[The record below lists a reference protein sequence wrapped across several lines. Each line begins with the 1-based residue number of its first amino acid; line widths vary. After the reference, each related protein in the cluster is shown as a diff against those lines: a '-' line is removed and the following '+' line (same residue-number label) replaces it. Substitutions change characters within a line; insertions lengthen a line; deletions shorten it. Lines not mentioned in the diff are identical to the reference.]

1 MKITPAWKD
10 AEGKGLKDIGW
21 ALEYDGSI
29 SFDEAIKIEIG
40 SKCLKVS
47 GSLTSKLHINASG
60 SIEAGGGIKAG
71 EWIEA
76 GWGIEAGE
84 WIMAGGGIEAGGG
97 IKAGEWIEAGGG
109 IKAGGWIMAGGG
121 IKAGFQIRCRKTLA
135 FRFNLFAGTAVW
147 KKTTEDDQLVEC
159 AELKGG
165 EIKHGILRIIS
176 PEGKTEHPGRNSK
189 EDGI

>member
-10 AEGKGLKDIGW
+10 AEGKGLKDLGW

-60 SIEAGGGIKAG
+60 GIKAGGGIKASG
-71 EWIEA
+71 SIK
-76 GWGIEAGE
+76 AGE
-84 WIMAGGGIEAGGG
+84 WIM
-97 IKAGEWIEAGGG
+97 AGEWIEAGGG
-109 IKAGGWIMAGGG
+109 IEAGGSIKAGGG
-121 IKAGFQIRCRKTLA
+121 IEAGFQIRCRKTLA

>member
-60 SIEAGGGIKAG
+60 SIQ
-71 EWIEA
+71 
-76 GWGIEAGE
+76 AGE
-84 WIMAGGGIEAGGG
+84 WIM
-97 IKAGEWIEAGGG
+97 AGEWIEAGGG
-109 IKAGGWIMAGGG
+109 IEAGGSIKAGGG
-121 IKAGFQIRCRKTLA
+121 IEAGFQIRCRKTLA

>member
-10 AEGKGLKDIGW
+10 AEGKGLKDLGW

-60 SIEAGGGIKAG
+60 SIKAG
-71 EWIEA
+71 EW
-76 GWGIEAGE
+76 IEAGE
-84 WIMAGGGIEAGGG
+84 WIMAGGGIE
-97 IKAGEWIEAGGG
+97 
-109 IKAGGWIMAGGG
+109 
-121 IKAGFQIRCRKTLA
+121 AGFQIRCRKTLA

>member
-60 SIEAGGGIKAG
+60 SIE
-71 EWIEA
+71 
-76 GWGIEAGE
+76 
-84 WIMAGGGIEAGGG
+84 
-97 IKAGEWIEAGGG
+97 
-109 IKAGGWIMAGGG
+109 AGGG

>member
-60 SIEAGGGIKAG
+60 SIMAG

-76 GWGIEAGE
+76 GEWIMAGEWIEAGGGIEAGE
-84 WIMAGGGIEAGGG
+84 WIMAGGGIE
-97 IKAGEWIEAGGG
+97 
-109 IKAGGWIMAGGG
+109 
-121 IKAGFQIRCRKTLA
+121 AGFQIRCRKTLA

>member
-60 SIEAGGGIKAG
+60 SIK
-71 EWIEA
+71 
-76 GWGIEAGE
+76 AGE
-84 WIMAGGGIEAGGG
+84 WIMAG
-97 IKAGEWIEAGGG
+97 EWIE
-109 IKAGGWIMAGGG
+109 
-121 IKAGFQIRCRKTLA
+121 AGFQIRCRKTLA